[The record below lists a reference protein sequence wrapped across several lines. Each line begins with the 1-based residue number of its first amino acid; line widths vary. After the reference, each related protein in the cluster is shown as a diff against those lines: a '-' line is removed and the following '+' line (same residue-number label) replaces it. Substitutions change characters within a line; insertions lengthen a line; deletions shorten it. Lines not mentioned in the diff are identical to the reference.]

1 MWALWAAVVVVSGHV
16 PQYDCEH
23 GCCHAKHHHETS
35 QVSYQKNSGGV
46 EMDIDDLVIDGEGE
60 IIDFDFVFKKEYP
73 MSTYSLF
80 VGCGGCASRLPD
92 HYDPVLT
99 LPLAMPEN
107 YQDPKLESFTQTAY
121 YPIFPEGDARKFN
134 TTVLQNCSSRH
145 FSLRLVKYD
154 NATDDIVWGAVLG
167 CPEFRCERFTALEL
181 MSFPIYVIRNHGP
194 TWNDAMWTLAF
205 YAVLMAVI
213 LWLSLWWC
221 WGGWLAFHVPHGPS
235 FPRQIATMQDG
246 SAAHW
251 ANLKCISWEPS
262 GRCVLYCV
270 ATWAILVDLFESMHH
285 YTFYAGREAAG
296 DAMGHRIFAVLV
308 AMKFFFFLAAMLP
321 WMWAREVP
329 ESKWRTF
336 RLYCRCDDWYD
347 GFGFLSPF
355 WAHPGWS
362 VIDLCIALLAFMG
375 YGSGYYVYPLAI
387 ALAALLRMRNWCCAP
402 AKPVPPCDT
411 FVAAEEVV
419 DTGCAVGPDWHG
431 DLPPLNI
438 K

>member
-1 MWALWAAVVVVSGHV
+1 MWALAIAAASHV
-16 PQYDCEH
+16 PQYDCAH
-23 GCCHAKHHHETS
+23 GCCHAVHHHGVS
-35 QVSYQKNSGGV
+35 QVAYLKNAGGI
-46 EMDIDDLVIDGEGE
+46 EFDIDDLVIDGDGE
-60 IIDFDFVFKKEYP
+60 IVDFDFVFKKAYDK
-73 MSTYSLF
+73 SVYDVH
-80 VGCGGCASRLPD
+80 VGCGGCASSRPD

-99 LPLAMPEN
+99 LPLAQPEN

-121 YPIFPEGDARKFN
+121 HPLFPEGEVRQFN
-134 TTVLQNCSSRH
+134 TTALHNCSSRH

-154 NATDDIVWGAVLG
+154 NATEDIVWGAVLG

-181 MSFPIYVIRNHGP
+181 ISFPIYVIRNHGS
-194 TWNDAMWTLAF
+194 TWNGAAWTLPL
-205 YAVLMAVI
+205 YVVLLGLI
-213 LWLSLWWC
+213 LALSLWWC
-221 WGGWLAFHVPHGPS
+221 WGGWLAFYVPHGPS

-251 ANLKCISWEPS
+251 ANLKCIVWKQSA
-262 GRCVLYCV
+262 RCGLYCF
-270 ATWAILVDLFESMHH
+270 ATWAILVDLFESLHH
-285 YTFYAGREAAG
+285 YYFYAGREAAS

-308 AMKFFFFLAAMLP
+308 AMKLFFFFAAVLP

-336 RLYCRCDDWYD
+336 RLYCRNDDWYD

-362 VIDLCIALLAFMG
+362 VFDIAIGLLAFMG
-375 YGSGYYVYPLAI
+375 YGSGFYVYPFCITLAGV
-387 ALAALLRMRNWCCAP
+387 LRLWGGCCAP
-402 AKPVPPCDT
+402 PKPVPKCDT
-411 FVAAEEVV
+411 FVAADETV
-419 DTGCAVGPDWHG
+419 DTGCAMGV